1 MVMLTIL
8 AFILITL
15 IIFAVVAV
23 GVGGSVFIIIFSDV
37 IVCAL
42 FIAWL
47 IKHLANKRK
56 NS

>member
-1 MVMLTIL
+1 MIMLTIL
-8 AFILITL
+8 AFILIVL
-15 IIFAVVAV
+15 IVTAVVTI

-47 IKHLANKRK
+47 IKRLVNKKK